1 MERVKYNEV
10 QRFRQWWM
18 WLIICSVDIGLI
30 IAFVMDKVYGSS
42 EPVQW
47 WEYLVI
53 TIVLMILTSLFLLMN
68 LSTRIDE
75 TGIHVRFF
83 PFHFRE
89 KHFAWED
96 ISKAYVRRYSPLWEF
111 GGWGIKYGFQGKA
124 YNVSGNEGIQ
134 LELKSGKRVLI
145 GTTLPKKASET
156 LVSYGLSSM

>member
-53 TIVLMILTSLFLLMN
+53 TIVLMTLTSLFLIMN

-111 GGWGIKYGFQGKA
+111 GGWGIKYGFH
-124 YNVSGNEGIQ
+124 
-134 LELKSGKRVLI
+134 
-145 GTTLPKKASET
+145 
-156 LVSYGLSSM
+156 